1 MQMMDKNSIE
11 QFTFESSS
19 EYEQAQKELEFI
31 RQLRKNA
38 DLTIGKNALKIYN
51 KAVSDKMFETVIGYR
66 FLEELR
72 QTIVQSGVAAEESL
86 SGIPVKK
93 TQKSGMDVVAN
104 RLSGQNRFQKLYE
117 GQILLNKKMKIALFA
132 MIVLLAGFVIINF
145 RYEYSIFT
153 YFTNYK
159 SNMEEELI
167 DKYENWQTEL
177 EEREQKLEESEQKT
191 ENGGK

>member
-1 MQMMDKNSIE
+1 MMDKNSIE